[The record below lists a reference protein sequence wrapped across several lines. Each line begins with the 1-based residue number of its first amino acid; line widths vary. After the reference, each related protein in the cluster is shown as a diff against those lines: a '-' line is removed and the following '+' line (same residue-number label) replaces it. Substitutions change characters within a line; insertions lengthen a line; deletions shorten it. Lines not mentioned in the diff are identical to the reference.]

1 VRFSS
6 TRSVSWTDGLSVA
19 HAVGFH
25 SDFSQ
30 PRSTNFPSPCRR
42 PECNMEAWT
51 SGASLRTGQ
60 GPTPAKTRCA
70 WAYSPAIS
78 AIVFGLLRWGR
89 YVREAG
95 AEPIE
100 EAGLPSQQHRS
111 LSQIKE
117 AITKIFALT
126 EAGSVRAVMPGACG
140 TLAQPTKNISQN
152 AETVVYAAFIC
163 PTSPKEN
170 GLYTKRTPSANAP
183 EVPKS
188 SLYLGFWPER
198 RGCQGTGASPERP
211 NCKKIRTFFC
221 RYHVNLSVKVNRDLV
236 IP

>member
-1 VRFSS
+1 MRFSS

-89 YVREAG
+89 YVWKAG

-140 TLAQPTKNISQN
+140 TLAQPTKNISQD
-152 AETVVYAAFIC
+152 TLL
-163 PTSPKEN
+163 K
-170 GLYTKRTPSANAP
+170 GLNCCLRRLLPGAPSAQPPATVSAPKP
-183 EVPKS
+183 EVQSSGFGEPKQPS
-188 SLYLGFWPER
+188 NTPVQPSPTTQVPMAAQDLPDRESLAR
-198 RGCQGTGASPERP
+198 ISHTISA
-211 NCKKIRTFFC
+211 
-221 RYHVNLSVKVNRDLV
+221 
-236 IP
+236 